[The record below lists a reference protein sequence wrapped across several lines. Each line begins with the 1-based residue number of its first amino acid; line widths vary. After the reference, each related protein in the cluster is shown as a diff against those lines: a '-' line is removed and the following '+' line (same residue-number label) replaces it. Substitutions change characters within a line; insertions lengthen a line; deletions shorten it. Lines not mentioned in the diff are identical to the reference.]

1 MLLAPV
7 MGYHLF
13 GRYGSFSD
21 AMSSTNDRRVVKGSD
36 CQAGQKTRPV
46 TDPAA
51 APLGDRH
58 RVRKPI
64 VLVEQIASVRV
75 PVVA

>member
-36 CQAGQKTRPV
+36 CHAQKTRPV

-51 APLGDRH
+51 APLAVGG
-58 RVRKPI
+58 
-64 VLVEQIASVRV
+64 
-75 PVVA
+75 